1 MSNIE
6 RHRDGRRDPSHRTPS
21 SGPSIPRRVATLSA
35 LAACAA
41 ANAGVIDI
49 NGGSSWGGWTNMGN
63 SRTAGMWTQG
73 STTRDYNVYST
84 LFTLEAAQTVGGMR
98 LADGAPGN
106 GTGYTGHTQAS
117 LFSGSWQAGDS
128 ILGVGLQYT
137 GAARLATIWVH
148 VDWAGDSLFAAP
160 SVGTGG
166 GTYQANAGDLSIYS
180 LGGNASERFQS
191 KQYSMFTAQSDGSSN
206 FITPYGMHASVAS
219 PVRSFAVLASGSG
232 SLATSGQYFINLDAI
247 RRSNGG
253 ASFGEGLLGA
263 STKVGFME
271 ADANWDLTQQVFTLP
286 APGAMALCGVAM
298 LAPLGRRT
306 RNRRRSAAIPEERT

>member
-1 MSNIE
+1 MSHGE
-6 RHRDGRRDPSHRTPS
+6 RHRDGRRNPARGRSPCAR
-21 SGPSIPRRVATLSA
+21 SIA
-35 LAACAA
+35 LAGFSAA
-41 ANAGVIDI
+41 VVCSTVHGGVIDI

-63 SRTAGMWTQG
+63 SRTAGMWAQG

-84 LFTLEAAQTVGGMR
+84 LFTLEAAQTVGGTR
-98 LADGAPGN
+98 LSEGSVGS
-106 GTGYTGHTQAS
+106 GTGYAGDTQAS

-148 VDWAGDSLFAAP
+148 VDWAGDSLMAAP
-160 SVGTGG
+160 AVGAGG

-219 PVRSFAVLASGSG
+219 PARSFAVLASGSG

-263 STKVGFME
+263 STKVGLME

-298 LAPLGRRT
+298 LAPLGMHS
-306 RNRRRSAAIPEERT
+306 RNRWRRGNA